1 MKEKEKRFSLEISDV
16 IEPEQE
22 AAVIEAVKEYV
33 KKNHDELREYF
44 KSTDTIE
51 VGGLGESEARSLLQR
66 LERCKVTTS
75 LRGPGAG
82 RGDAADSGERASV
95 TCPQCGTRLESLD
108 WRCPECFYE
117 FPEYDYRDEVE

>member
-1 MKEKEKRFSLEISDV
+1 MKEKTFSLEISDV

-33 KKNHDELREYF
+33 RKDQDELREYF
-44 KSTDTIE
+44 RTTDTIE
-51 VGGLGESEARSLLQR
+51 VCGLDEDEARALQGR
-66 LERCKVTTS
+66 LERCKVTLS
-75 LRGPGAG
+75 LRR
-82 RGDAADSGERASV
+82 RGVSQGVAADSGEQASV
-95 TCPQCGTRLESLD
+95 TCPRCGTRLESLD